1 MVRRPSSHPR
11 GAVRAFAVYA
21 AVSLVAVVV
30 LGVVLAASYRVE
42 ARRRGVA
49 EGRSEAQLLAS
60 TAVEPLLDGRP
71 LSAGLTPAEVIGLKN
86 LTTEVVGPT
95 DGVLRLRLRDLK
107 GQVVYSDD
115 GSGYHDVPEDEALDA
130 AAGHTVARLT
140 RLNSDSDDSG
150 PIGPAAVEVY
160 LPLTAVGESQQIGVL
175 EIYLPYAPISRD
187 VTAGLDSLYLDLA
200 IGLVGLYVVL
210 VLISLSVSRG
220 LRRQV
225 ALNAHM
231 AEHDAL
237 TGLGNRA
244 LFHRRVAERLK
255 RSGHG
260 AVAIMDL
267 DRFRSVN
274 DTLGHHNGDRLLIEL
289 AARLAGAVDTNDTV
303 ARMGGDEFGILLA
316 DSDGAE
322 RELTRLRQLV
332 NDVII
337 VSGLPVAVEAS
348 IGFAVAPDDGGDADA
363 LLQHADVAMYIAKS
377 SHAGIVRYDPAE
389 DHYDPLDL
397 SLIGEFPAAIEA
409 GQLVLHYQPKKS
421 IDDGSVEALEALVR
435 WNHPTLGLLGP
446 DRFLPLAEQ
455 TELIHR
461 FTRWVILRALTD
473 LQAMGP
479 LAANLSVAVN
489 VSARDITEEG
499 FAAGVQSILAETN
512 IPAERLIVEMTE
524 TALLVDPLRAAAVLA
539 DLARTG
545 VRISIDDFGCG
556 QTSLGYLSAL
566 PIHELKI
573 DKSFVTDM
581 TDNEAHAVIV
591 RSIVDLG
598 HNLALRV
605 VAEGVETEAV
615 LTGLRTAGCD
625 VAQGYLFARAMPPEQ
640 LLEWLAS
647 DDRQR
652 RTARVTPGQARR
664 DVAIG

>member
-1 MVRRPSSHPR
+1 
-11 GAVRAFAVYA
+11 
-21 AVSLVAVVV
+21 
-30 LGVVLAASYRVE
+30 
-42 ARRRGVA
+42 
-49 EGRSEAQLLAS
+49 
-60 TAVEPLLDGRP
+60 
-71 LSAGLTPAEVIGLKN
+71 
-86 LTTEVVGPT
+86 
-95 DGVLRLRLRDLK
+95 
-107 GQVVYSDD
+107 
-115 GSGYHDVPEDEALDA
+115 
-130 AAGHTVARLT
+130 
-140 RLNSDSDDSG
+140 
-150 PIGPAAVEVY
+150 
-160 LPLTAVGESQQIGVL
+160 
-175 EIYLPYAPISRD
+175 
-187 VTAGLDSLYLDLA
+187 
-200 IGLVGLYVVL
+200 
-210 VLISLSVSRG
+210 
-220 LRRQV
+220 
-225 ALNAHM
+225 
-231 AEHDAL
+231 
-237 TGLGNRA
+237 
-244 LFHRRVAERLK
+244 
-255 RSGHG
+255 
-260 AVAIMDL
+260 MDL

-625 VAQGYLFARAMPPEQ
+625 VAQGYLFARAMPPED

-652 RTARVTPGQARR
+652 RAARVAPGQARR